1 MNFEP
6 TGNMLQDLQSA
17 IDTFTV
23 VHIDYL
29 DKKGV
34 GSSRDIAPL
43 EIRGNGLYGWSLDKN
58 ALRLFMLEGIQAYSV
73 VDQTFDKAQFQT

>member
-6 TGNMLQDLQSA
+6 TGDMLSDLAKA
-17 IDTFTV
+17 IETFTV
-23 VHIDYL
+23 VHIDYI

-43 EIRGNGLYGWSLDKN
+43 EIRASGLYAWSLDKG
-58 ALRLFMLEGIQAYSV
+58 ALRLFMLEGIQQYSV
-73 VDQTFDKAQFQT
+73 VDQTFDKTQFVS

>member
-6 TGNMLQDLQSA
+6 TGIMLQDLQAA
-17 IDTFTV
+17 IDNSTV

-43 EIRGNGLYGWSLDKN
+43 EIRNQGLYAWSLDKG
-58 ALRLFMLEGIQAYSV
+58 ALRLFMLEGIQAYQV
-73 VDQTFDKAQFQT
+73 VDQTFDKSQFGG

>member
-1 MNFEP
+1 MDFEP
-6 TGNMLQDLQSA
+6 TGNMLQDLQAA
-17 IDTFTV
+17 IDNSTV

-43 EIRGNGLYGWSLDKN
+43 EIRSDTLFAWSIEKNGLRAFKLD
-58 ALRLFMLEGIQAYSV
+58 GIQQYSI
-73 VDQTFDKAQFQT
+73 VDSTFDKTNFVT